1 MDKSIK
7 SLPGES
13 VAANAVK
20 KNSELYIILKIQ
32 RSNRLRA
39 QKINNLTRKI
49 EKKRKK
55 KTSQ

>member
-20 KNSELYIILKIQ
+20 KKQRIIHNFEDLDI
-32 RSNRLRA
+32 
-39 QKINNLTRKI
+39 
-49 EKKRKK
+49 
-55 KTSQ
+55 

>member
-20 KNSELYIILKIQ
+20 KKKQRIIHNFEDLEI
-32 RSNRLRA
+32 
-39 QKINNLTRKI
+39 
-49 EKKRKK
+49 
-55 KTSQ
+55 